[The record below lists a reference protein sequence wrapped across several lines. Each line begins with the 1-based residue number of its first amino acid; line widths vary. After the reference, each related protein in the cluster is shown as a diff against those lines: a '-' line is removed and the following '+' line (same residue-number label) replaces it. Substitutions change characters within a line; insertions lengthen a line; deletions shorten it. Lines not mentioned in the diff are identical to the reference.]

1 MFKPVYSPNLSLTEI
16 RYLSGAI
23 LEFLSN
29 DKNLQM
35 LDALFEERY
44 NLLYRDTI
52 GDERRAH
59 VYSWNNNNGYKIG
72 KFYTF
77 TKNSLIEDRVFNSLL
92 IKIFGDVD
100 LNTINI
106 QALTGGNYLLPH
118 VDLGNRNSVVKNF
131 PIYNFENSE
140 SIFFKFKPTTNI
152 NYPAFTFDE
161 LEEVARF
168 KYTPNFVHEFDA
180 SIPHSVYSTHSGF
193 RLMLSCYS

>member
-1 MFKPVYSPNLSLTEI
+1 MFNPIYSPNVNNEEINYLSEKISSFLSLHTN
-16 RYLSGAI
+16 I
-23 LEFLSN
+23 L
-29 DKNLQM
+29 K

-44 NLLYRDTI
+44 QNFYKKSI
-52 GDERRAH
+52 GDERRQN
-59 VYSWNNNNGYKIG
+59 VYGWYQSRNIKIG

-77 TKNSLIEDRVFNSLL
+77 DRSFIDDNKFDLL
-92 IKIFGDVD
+92 LSKIFGSECDID
-100 LNTINI
+100 RISI
-106 QALTGGNYLLPH
+106 QALTNGNYLIPH
-118 VDLGNRNSVVKNF
+118 IDLGNRNIKVKNF

-140 SIFFKFKPTTNI
+140 SIFYTVKDNSI
-152 NYPAFTFDE
+152 QSSIFTFDE